1 MIDESRMLNRY
12 KKVVTRTKLYVPP
25 KTIMVAPPLGV
36 LALIASWTHEIRN
49 LNILFYTFAPV
60 VAKCLWILTDLSY
73 KAFPKP

>member
-1 MIDESRMLNRY
+1 MLTEPRIQNRY

-36 LALIASWTHEIRN
+36 LALIASWTHGIRN
-49 LNILFYTFAPV
+49 LNILFYAFAPV